1 MEVAD
6 WLRQQG
12 LEQYKAAFRKHDITP
27 VVLASLTAE
36 DLKELGITSV
46 GHRRQLLEAIA
57 ALRAEVMP
65 GATPIRASPSPSTA
79 ERRLLSVMFCDV
91 IGSTAMSYRLDPE
104 DLSAVIRG
112 YQSRVAT
119 TIARF
124 GGFIARYVGDG
135 VLIYF
140 GWPEAQE
147 VDAEQAV
154 RAALAVI
161 DAIGQAPAPMESLQ
175 LRIGI
180 ATGLVVV
187 GEPIGTG
194 EARQQ
199 TAIGETPNLAA
210 RLQGLAE
217 PDSIVIDATTRRL
230 IGGLFDCRDLG
241 TVTLRGLPQP
251 VRAWQVVD
259 EFAVEGRFEAF
270 HAGAMTPLIG
280 RDEEFD
286 LLLRRWQQA
295 KSGEGQLVLLS
306 GEPGMG
312 KSRLIA
318 ALEDRL
324 RGGPQQI
331 LRYFCSQHHQDS
343 VLHPI
348 VARWERDLRFTR
360 DDTPQERLDKL
371 ESVVTGRSQEEI
383 ALIADM
389 LSLPVN
395 DRYPK
400 LSSNPQRKKEM
411 LFDAMMRGLNNRARR
426 RPVVILFEDAHW
438 ADASSLEL
446 LDKAVGML
454 TNLPVLLVMSY
465 RPEFQPPW
473 VGLAVTSVITL
484 RRLTQKQAAQLAE
497 RIAVEQVL
505 PPALRERIVAQ
516 SDGVPLFIEELTKAV
531 VESAAQTDSTS
542 TPLVPATLQGSL
554 IARLDRLP
562 AAKQVAQV
570 GAVIGR
576 EFTHT
581 LLTAVADMP
590 EEQLAQG
597 IDMLVKSGLAFCRG
611 VPPNADYT
619 FKHALVRDAAYSTLL
634 RSQRQ
639 ELHARIGKAHE
650 EHFPEAVAKKPE
662 LLAHHFTQAGLLD
675 QAIEYWRAAGLRS
688 VGRSAHSEAGAHFA
702 CALDLLAKLPPSEQR
717 DARELDLTLNLAV
730 CLIAVQ
736 GFGASRVEECA
747 LRAKDLAD
755 KLHGVPTRFAAR
767 RLAWNSCLMRQP
779 VPRTV
784 ALARDLIGLA
794 EEDHAPAKL
803 ALAHRAFGYSL
814 LIAGEFA
821 EADTV
826 LARGAAFADDVSDQE
841 FVVYGEHPSMVCR
854 AYRGQAKIM
863 TGFPTSGAR
872 LAEEAVQYARRGESA
887 HSLAWALG
895 VAAHVF
901 QTQHEAKAT
910 LHFAAATIDAARDHH
925 LPQWLALGE
934 RCMGWAMHRLGSLA
948 AGLDLQRQGIKRWT
962 DTGAMLH
969 VTHCEVH
976 LVDSFLREGQ
986 IAEARTHLDNARA
999 HCARY
1004 GENYLAAEIDR
1015 LEGLLLQHEHAS
1027 PEIVEEY
1034 LARSLNTARRQGAR
1048 LFELR
1053 TATTLARIVA
1063 EKDERRRAIDLLA
1076 PVYDW
1081 FTEGFDGTDL
1091 QQAKAL
1097 LDELR

>member
-6 WLRQQG
+6 WLRQHG
-12 LEQYKAAFRKHDITP
+12 LGQYETAFRENDVTP
-27 VVLASLTAE
+27 MVLASLTAE
-36 DLKELGITSV
+36 DLKELGVISV
-46 GHRRQLLEAIA
+46 GHRRQLLDAIA
-57 ALRAEVMP
+57 ALRAEAMP
-65 GATPIRASPSPSTA
+65 ATNPTRASPSQSIA

-104 DLSAVIRG
+104 DLSSVIRG
-112 YQSRVAT
+112 YQSCVAA

-161 DAIGQAPAPMESLQ
+161 DAIAQASTPMELLQ

-180 ATGLVVV
+180 ATGLAVV

-194 EARQQ
+194 ESRQQ

-217 PDSIVIDATTRRL
+217 PNSIVIDATTRRL

-241 TVTLRGLPQP
+241 LVALKGLPQP
-251 VRAWQVVD
+251 VQAWRVVD
-259 EFAVEGRFEAF
+259 ETAVEGRFEAF

-295 KSGEGQLVLLS
+295 KSGEGQVVLLS

-343 VLHPI
+343 ALHPI

-360 DDTPQERLDKL
+360 DDTPQERLHKL
-371 ESVVTGRSQEEI
+371 ELVVTGRSQEEI

-389 LSLPVN
+389 LSLPVD
-395 DRYPK
+395 DRYPT
-400 LSSNPQRKKEM
+400 LSSNPLRKKEK
-411 LFDAMMRGLNNRARR
+411 LFDSMMRGLNNRARR

-446 LDKAVGML
+446 LDKAVGLL
-454 TNLPVLLVMSY
+454 TDLPVLLVMSH

-484 RRLTQKQAAQLAE
+484 RRLTQKQSAQLAE

-531 VESAAQTDSTS
+531 LEFATQVDSTS

-562 AAKQVAQV
+562 AAKQVAQI

-576 EFTHT
+576 EFSHT

-590 EEQLAQG
+590 EKQLAHG
-597 IDMLVKSGLAFCRG
+597 IDLLV
-611 VPPNADYT
+611 
-619 FKHALVRDAAYSTLL
+619 
-634 RSQRQ
+634 
-639 ELHARIGKAHE
+639 
-650 EHFPEAVAKKPE
+650 
-662 LLAHHFTQAGLLD
+662 
-675 QAIEYWRAAGLRS
+675 
-688 VGRSAHSEAGAHFA
+688 
-702 CALDLLAKLPPSEQR
+702 
-717 DARELDLTLNLAV
+717 
-730 CLIAVQ
+730 
-736 GFGASRVEECA
+736 
-747 LRAKDLAD
+747 
-755 KLHGVPTRFAAR
+755 
-767 RLAWNSCLMRQP
+767 
-779 VPRTV
+779 
-784 ALARDLIGLA
+784 
-794 EEDHAPAKL
+794 
-803 ALAHRAFGYSL
+803 
-814 LIAGEFA
+814 EF
-821 EADTV
+821 
-826 LARGAAFADDVSDQE
+826 
-841 FVVYGEHPSMVCR
+841 
-854 AYRGQAKIM
+854 
-863 TGFPTSGAR
+863 GAR
-872 LAEEAVQYARRGESA
+872 LLPGC
-887 HSLAWALG
+887 
-895 VAAHVF
+895 
-901 QTQHEAKAT
+901 AT
-910 LHFAAATIDAARDHH
+910 KC
-925 LPQWLALGE
+925 G
-934 RCMGWAMHRLGSLA
+934 
-948 AGLDLQRQGIKRWT
+948 
-962 DTGAMLH
+962 LH
-969 VTHCEVH
+969 VQACV
-976 LVDSFLREGQ
+976 
-986 IAEARTHLDNARA
+986 
-999 HCARY
+999 
-1004 GENYLAAEIDR
+1004 
-1015 LEGLLLQHEHAS
+1015 
-1027 PEIVEEY
+1027 
-1034 LARSLNTARRQGAR
+1034 GA
-1048 LFELR
+1048 
-1053 TATTLARIVA
+1053 
-1063 EKDERRRAIDLLA
+1063 
-1076 PVYDW
+1076 
-1081 FTEGFDGTDL
+1081 
-1091 QQAKAL
+1091 
-1097 LDELR
+1097 